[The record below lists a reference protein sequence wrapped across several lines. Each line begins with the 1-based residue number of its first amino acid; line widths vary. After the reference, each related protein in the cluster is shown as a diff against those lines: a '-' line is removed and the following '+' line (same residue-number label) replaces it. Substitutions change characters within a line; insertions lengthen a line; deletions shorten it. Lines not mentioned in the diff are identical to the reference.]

1 MAQEAEVVEEE
12 LHEDYIILRVRRP
25 KGPGTLSIQ
34 TTPGGQPA
42 QFGEAGPSLSI
53 QTTPGSAGSAAISE
67 VEEIRIRL
75 ARVGVSFAS
84 SPSLSLGIDSST
96 PKVSVTALRLAEVGV
111 RFERPAGIKLG
122 LNAEAP
128 SVSALR
134 QLQLVPVG
142 VSFNSVSPISLKVD
156 ERSPVNVMLSAKV
169 SLQPVTVSFSRPSA
183 VSLQLDGS
191 NHVPQRTTY
200 ELKPVS
206 VTFAQPGRAS
216 LGNVSDEVRGLG
228 VTPASSIRS
237 ATKSAT
243 ESAAQFAPPPPSI
256 LSKSATT
263 PAAAPSPHELSEGEI
278 EEVEKAVDSAL
289 FGLGRLVP
297 DRPLLIVAE
306 HVKGFR
312 YIEFLKRVLREV
324 YRVRVGGLPEPK
336 HVSNVAD
343 LQPLIPVEVG
353 AGGRLFVIDL
363 VSGDLGKAL
372 KESDVKGSSQ
382 TSLRERMR
390 DRLRELF
397 SQGYGFIVIYGD
409 YVDNHV
415 SGAQAEALREG
426 VLKNY
431 LLTTWKQI
439 SPETSKKSLYV
450 MLANLMWGRVGEP
463 EMDYKG
469 NFDRFV
475 IELEDEYWKALE
487 GALKDFNLQVLVR
500 PSAEGD
506 EAGRESMSH
515 YLTKA
520 FIVNY
525 LVSRLTE
532 EFKGKGAKEDE
543 ARRSA
548 LGCVTTEYQPG
559 GANVRY
565 DVYVKDKDANRDCGS
580 MSKLVIEVETLYG
593 TGTALHKVL
602 DTIESRVNA
611 GADRLWVVVPNPQA
625 VIYLPQLL
633 RLERY
638 ARERFKGKE
647 IEFYTLDV
655 KGGAPVRLVEV
666 ARKLLDEWRKLKGE
680 PAGGAEEGVTP
691 A

>member
-1 MAQEAEVVEEE
+1 MAQEAEVVEKE
-12 LHEDYIILRVRRP
+12 LKELPDGYLYILRARRP
-25 KGPGTLSIQ
+25 KGLGTLSIQ
-34 TTPGGQPA
+34 TA
-42 QFGEAGPSLSI
+42 
-53 QTTPGSAGSAAISE
+53 PGSAGSTAVSE
-67 VEEIRIRL
+67 GEEIRIKL
-75 ARVGVSFAS
+75 A
-84 SPSLSLGIDSST
+84 
-96 PKVSVTALRLAEVGV
+96 KVSV
-111 RFERPAGIKLG
+111 RFERPADIKLS
-122 LNAEAP
+122 LNAEA
-128 SVSALR
+128 SSFSAPR
-134 QLQLVPVG
+134 QLQLVPVV

-156 ERSPVNVMLSAKV
+156 ESVLVNVVPSAKI

-183 VSLQLDGS
+183 VSLQLDS
-191 NHVPQRTTY
+191 NYHVPQRITY
-200 ELKPVS
+200 KLKPVS
-206 VTFAQPGRAS
+206 VTFAQPGQVS

-228 VTPASSIRS
+228 VTPASS
-237 ATKSAT
+237 T
-243 ESAAQFAPPPPSI
+243 
-256 LSKSATT
+256 KSATT

-278 EEVEKAVDSAL
+278 EEVENAVDRAL

-306 HVKGFR
+306 HVKGFG

-343 LQPLIPVEVG
+343 LQLLIPSEVG
-353 AGGRLFVIDL
+353 AGGRIFVIDL
-363 VSGDLGKAL
+363 VSGDLGKVL
-372 KESDVKGSSQ
+372 KEGDVKGSSQ
-382 TSLRERMR
+382 ATLRERIR

-409 YVDNHV
+409 YHVGNHV
-415 SGAQAEALREG
+415 SGAQAEDLREG

-450 MLANLMWGRVGEP
+450 MLANLMWGKVGEP
-463 EMDYKG
+463 EMDYEDIG
-469 NFDRFV
+469 SFDGLVVR
-475 IELEDEYWKALE
+475 LEDEYWKALE
-487 GALKDFNLQVLVR
+487 GALKDFNVQVLVR

-520 FIVNY
+520 FVVNY

-543 ARRSA
+543 ARRRA
-548 LGCVTTEYQPG
+548 LECVGTEHQPG
-559 GANVRY
+559 GANVRF
-565 DVYVKDKDANRDCGS
+565 DVYVKDKKDANSDCGS
-580 MSKLVIEVETLYG
+580 MSGLVVEVETLYG

-611 GADRLWVVVPNPQA
+611 GAGRLWIVVPNPQA

-638 ARERFKGKE
+638 TRERFKGRE

-655 KGGAPVRLVEV
+655 KGSAPVRLVEV
-666 ARKLLDEWRKLKGE
+666 ARRLLDEWRGLKGE

-691 A
+691 AQ

>member
-1 MAQEAEVVEEE
+1 MAQEAEVVEKE
-12 LHEDYIILRVRRP
+12 LKELPEGYTLYIVRVRRP
-25 KGPGTLSIQ
+25 KGLGT
-34 TTPGGQPA
+34 
-42 QFGEAGPSLSI
+42 LSI
-53 QTTPGSAGSAAISE
+53 QTTPGSAGSTTISE
-67 VEEIRIRL
+67 GEETKIML

-84 SPSLSLGIDSST
+84 RSSLSLGIDLST
-96 PKVSVTALRLAEVGV
+96 PKISVAALRLTEVGV
-111 RFERPAGIKLG
+111 RFERPAGITLS

-128 SVSALR
+128 SFSALR

-156 ERSPVNVMLSAKV
+156 ERSPINVVPSAKV

-191 NHVPQRTTY
+191 YHVPQRTTY

-206 VTFAQPGRAS
+206 VTFAQPEQAF
-216 LGNVSDEVRGLG
+216 LGSVSDEVRGLG
-228 VTPASSIRS
+228 VTPAS
-237 ATKSAT
+237 AAKSAA
-243 ESAAQFAPPPPSI
+243 ESAAPRPY
-256 LSKSATT
+256 
-263 PAAAPSPHELSEGEI
+263 ELSEGEI
-278 EEVEKAVDSAL
+278 GEVESTVDRAL

-297 DRPLLIVAE
+297 DRPLLIIAR
-306 HVKGFR
+306 HAKGFD
-312 YIEFLKRVLREV
+312 YIEFLKRALREV

-336 HVSNVAD
+336 HVSSVID
-343 LQPLIPVEVG
+343 LQLLIPVEVG

-363 VSGDLGKAL
+363 VSGDLGRLLREEASSG
-372 KESDVKGSSQ
+372 EVKGPSQ
-382 TSLRERMR
+382 ATLRRIRESVR

-409 YVDNHV
+409 YYVGSLV
-415 SGAQAEALREG
+415 SGAQAEAPRGGAPED
-426 VLKNY
+426 Y
-431 LLTTWKQI
+431 LLTI
-439 SPETSKKSLYV
+439 PGPVEVSPLASEEGLYV
-450 MLANLMWGRVGEP
+450 LLANLMWGRVSEP
-463 EMDYKG
+463 KMDYEDIG
-469 NFDRFV
+469 SFDGLVVR
-475 IELEDEYWKALE
+475 LEDEYWRALE
-487 GALKDFNLQVLVR
+487 GALKDFDMQVLVR

-525 LVSRLTE
+525 LVRRLTE

-543 ARRSA
+543 ARRRA
-548 LGCVTTEYQPG
+548 LGCVSTEHQPG
-559 GANVRY
+559 GANVRF
-565 DVYVKDKDANRDCGS
+565 DVYVNGGCGS
-580 MSKLVIEVETLYG
+580 MSGLVVEVETLYG

-602 DTIESRVNA
+602 DTIESRVKA
-611 GADRLWVVVPNPQA
+611 GVSRLWVVVPNPQA

-638 ARERFKGKE
+638 VRELFKGKE

-655 KGGAPVRLVEV
+655 KGSAPVRLVEV
-666 ARKLLDEWRKLKGE
+666 ARRLLDEWRRLKGE

-691 A
+691 AQ

>member
-1 MAQEAEVVEEE
+1 VAQEAEVVEKE
-12 LHEDYIILRVRRP
+12 LKELPEGYTLYIVRVRRP
-25 KGPGTLSIQ
+25 KGLGTLSIQ
-34 TTPGGQPA
+34 TTPGSEG
-42 QFGEAGPSLSI
+42 S
-53 QTTPGSAGSAAISE
+53 TTISE
-67 VEEIRIRL
+67 GEETKIRL

-84 SPSLSLGIDSST
+84 RPSLSLRIDSST
-96 PKVSVTALRLAEVGV
+96 PKISVAALRLTEVGV
-111 RFERPAGIKLG
+111 RFERPAGITLS

-128 SVSALR
+128 SFSALR

-142 VSFNSVSPISLKVD
+142 VSFNRVSPISLKVD
-156 ERSPVNVMLSAKV
+156 ERPPINVVPSAKV

-183 VSLQLDGS
+183 VSLQLDS
-191 NHVPQRTTY
+191 NYHVPQRTTY

-206 VTFAQPGRAS
+206 VTFAQPEQAS
-216 LGNVSDEVRGLG
+216 LGSVSDEVRGLG
-228 VTPASSIRS
+228 VTPAS
-237 ATKSAT
+237 AAKSAA
-243 ESAAQFAPPPPSI
+243 ES
-256 LSKSATT
+256 
-263 PAAAPSPHELSEGEI
+263 AAPSPYELSEGEI
-278 EEVEKAVDSAL
+278 GEVESTVDRAL

-297 DRPLLIVAE
+297 DRPLLIVAR
-306 HVKGFR
+306 HAKGFD
-312 YIEFLKRVLREV
+312 YIEFLKRALREV

-336 HVSNVAD
+336 HVSSVID
-343 LQPLIPVEVG
+343 LQLLIPVEVG

-363 VSGDLGKAL
+363 VSGDLGRLL
-372 KESDVKGSSQ
+372 KEEASSGEVKGPSQ
-382 TSLRERMR
+382 ATLRRIRESVR

-409 YVDNHV
+409 YYVGSLV
-415 SGAQAEALREG
+415 SGAQAEAPRGGAPED
-426 VLKNY
+426 Y
-431 LLTTWKQI
+431 LLTI
-439 SPETSKKSLYV
+439 PSPVEVSPVTSEEGLYV
-450 MLANLMWGRVGEP
+450 LLANLMWGRVSEP
-463 EMDYKG
+463 KMDYEDIG
-469 NFDRFV
+469 SFDGLVVR
-475 IELEDEYWKALE
+475 LEDEYWRALE
-487 GALKDFNLQVLVR
+487 GALKDFNVQVLVR

-548 LGCVTTEYQPG
+548 LECVKTEHQPG

-565 DVYVKDKDANRDCGS
+565 DVYVNGGCGS
-580 MSKLVIEVETLYG
+580 LSGLVVEVETLYG

-602 DTIESRVNA
+602 DTIESRVKA
-611 GADRLWVVVPNPQA
+611 GASRLWVVVPNPQA

-638 ARERFKGKE
+638 ARELERFKGRE

-666 ARKLLDEWRKLKGE
+666 ARRLLDEWRKLKGE

-691 A
+691 AR

>member
-1 MAQEAEVVEEE
+1 MSVSRAATYTVAYTVACWLVIDVAQEAEVVEKELKELPEE
-12 LHEDYIILRVRRP
+12 GYILYILRVRRP
-25 KGPGTLSIQ
+25 KGLGTLSIQ
-34 TTPGGQPA
+34 TSPGN
-42 QFGEAGPSLSI
+42 
-53 QTTPGSAGSAAISE
+53 AGSTAVSE
-67 VEEIRIRL
+67 GEEIRIRL
-75 ARVGVSFAS
+75 A
-84 SPSLSLGIDSST
+84 
-96 PKVSVTALRLAEVGV
+96 KVSV
-111 RFERPAGIKLG
+111 RFERPADIKLS

-128 SVSALR
+128 SFSVLR

-156 ERSPVNVMLSAKV
+156 ESVPVNVVPSAKI

-183 VSLQLDGS
+183 VSLQLDS
-191 NHVPQRTTY
+191 NYHVPQRTTY

-228 VTPASSIRS
+228 VTPVSS
-237 ATKSAT
+237 TKSVTESAT
-243 ESAAQFAPPPPSI
+243 ESAAAQFAPPPPSI

-278 EEVEKAVDSAL
+278 EEVENAVDSAL

-306 HVKGFR
+306 HVKGFG

-343 LQPLIPVEVG
+343 LQLLIPVEVG
-353 AGGRLFVIDL
+353 AGGRIFVIDL
-363 VSGDLGKAL
+363 VSGDLGRLL
-372 KESDVKGSSQ
+372 KEGDVKGSSQ
-382 TSLRERMR
+382 ASLRERIR

-409 YVDNHV
+409 YHIDNHV

-450 MLANLMWGRVGEP
+450 LLANLMWGRVGEP

-475 IELEDEYWKALE
+475 VELEDEYWKALE
-487 GALKDFNLQVLVR
+487 GALKDFNIQVLVR

-515 YLTKA
+515 YLIKA
-520 FIVNY
+520 FMVNY
-525 LVSRLTE
+525 LVRRLTE

-543 ARRSA
+543 ARRRA
-548 LGCVTTEYQPG
+548 LGCVSTENQPS
-559 GANVRY
+559 GANVRF
-565 DVYVKDKDANRDCGS
+565 DVYVKDKDANSDCGS
-580 MSKLVIEVETLYG
+580 MSNLVVEVETLYG

-638 ARERFKGKE
+638 VRKLKRFEGKE

-666 ARKLLDEWRKLKGE
+666 ARRLLDEWRKLKGE

-691 A
+691 AQ

>member
-1 MAQEAEVVEEE
+1 VSVSRAATYTVAYTVACWLVIDVAQEAEVVEKELKELPEE
-12 LHEDYIILRVRRP
+12 GYILYILRVRRP
-25 KGPGTLSIQ
+25 KGLGTLSIQ
-34 TTPGGQPA
+34 TSPGN
-42 QFGEAGPSLSI
+42 
-53 QTTPGSAGSAAISE
+53 AGSTAVSE
-67 VEEIRIRL
+67 GEEIRIRL
-75 ARVGVSFAS
+75 A
-84 SPSLSLGIDSST
+84 
-96 PKVSVTALRLAEVGV
+96 KVSV
-111 RFERPAGIKLG
+111 RFERPADIKLS

-128 SVSALR
+128 SFSVLR

-156 ERSPVNVMLSAKV
+156 ESVPVNVVPSAKI

-183 VSLQLDGS
+183 VSLQLDS
-191 NHVPQRTTY
+191 NYHVPQRTTY

-228 VTPASSIRS
+228 VTPVSS
-237 ATKSAT
+237 TKSVTESAT
-243 ESAAQFAPPPPSI
+243 ESAAAQFAPPPPSI

-278 EEVEKAVDSAL
+278 EEVENAVDSAL

-306 HVKGFR
+306 HVKGFG

-343 LQPLIPVEVG
+343 LQLLIPVEVG
-353 AGGRLFVIDL
+353 AGGRIFVIDL
-363 VSGDLGKAL
+363 VSGDLGRLL
-372 KESDVKGSSQ
+372 KEGDVKGSSQ
-382 TSLRERMR
+382 ASLRERIR

-409 YVDNHV
+409 YHIDNHV

-450 MLANLMWGRVGEP
+450 LLANLMWGRVGEP

-475 IELEDEYWKALE
+475 VELEDEYWKALE
-487 GALKDFNLQVLVR
+487 GALKDFNIQVLVR

-515 YLTKA
+515 YLIKA
-520 FIVNY
+520 FMVNY
-525 LVSRLTE
+525 LVRRLTE

-543 ARRSA
+543 ARRRA
-548 LGCVTTEYQPG
+548 LGCVSTENQPS
-559 GANVRY
+559 GANVRF
-565 DVYVKDKDANRDCGS
+565 DVYVKDKDANSDCGS
-580 MSKLVIEVETLYG
+580 MSNLVVEVETLYG

-638 ARERFKGKE
+638 VRKLKRFEGKE

-666 ARKLLDEWRKLKGE
+666 ARRLLDEWRKLKGE

-691 A
+691 AQ

>member
-1 MAQEAEVVEEE
+1 VAQEAEVVEKELKELAEE
-12 LHEDYIILRVRRP
+12 GYILYILRTRRP
-25 KGPGTLSIQ
+25 KGLGTLSIQ
-34 TTPGGQPA
+34 TA
-42 QFGEAGPSLSI
+42 
-53 QTTPGSAGSAAISE
+53 PGSAGSTAVSE
-67 VEEIRIRL
+67 GEEIRIRL
-75 ARVGVSFAS
+75 A
-84 SPSLSLGIDSST
+84 
-96 PKVSVTALRLAEVGV
+96 KVGV
-111 RFERPAGIKLG
+111 RFERPADITLG
-122 LNAEAP
+122 LNAKAP
-128 SVSALR
+128 SFSVLR

-156 ERSPVNVMLSAKV
+156 ERAPVNVVPSAKI
-169 SLQPVTVSFSRPSA
+169 SLQPVTVSFGRPSA
-183 VSLQLDGS
+183 VSLQLDS
-191 NHVPQRTTY
+191 NYHVPQRITY
-200 ELKPVS
+200 KLKPVS
-206 VTFAQPGRAS
+206 VTFARPGQVS
-216 LGNVSDEVRGLG
+216 LGSVSDEVRGLD
-228 VTPASSIRS
+228 VTLTS
-237 ATKSAT
+237 AAKSA
-243 ESAAQFAPPPPSI
+243 
-256 LSKSATT
+256 ATS
-263 PAAAPSPHELSEGEI
+263 AAAPNPYELSEGEI
-278 EEVEKAVDSAL
+278 EEVENAVDRAL

-297 DRPLLIVAE
+297 DRPLLIFAE
-306 HVKGFR
+306 HVKGFG

-343 LQPLIPVEVG
+343 LQMLIPSEVG
-353 AGGRLFVIDL
+353 AGGRIFVIDL
-363 VSGDLGKAL
+363 VSGDLGKVL
-372 KESDVKGSSQ
+372 KEGDVKGSSQ
-382 TSLRERMR
+382 ASLRERIR

-409 YVDNHV
+409 YYVDNHV
-415 SGAQAEALREG
+415 SGAQAEVLREG
-426 VLKNY
+426 ALKNY

-439 SPETSKKSLYV
+439 SPETSKKILYV
-450 MLANLMWGRVGEP
+450 LLANLMWGRVGEP

-475 IELEDEYWKALE
+475 VELEDEYWKALE
-487 GALKDFNLQVLVR
+487 GALKDFNVQVLVR

-520 FIVNY
+520 FMVNY

-532 EFKGKGAKEDE
+532 EFKGKGTKEDE
-543 ARRSA
+543 ARRRA
-548 LGCVTTEYQPG
+548 LGCVSTEHQPG

-565 DVYVKDKDANRDCGS
+565 DVYVKDKDANSDCGS
-580 MSKLVIEVETLYG
+580 MSKLVVEVETLYG

-638 ARERFKGKE
+638 ARELFKGKE

-666 ARKLLDEWRKLKGE
+666 ARRLLDEWRKLKGE

-691 A
+691 PQ